1 MGTKPSMQDPSRP
14 GRAFALAAL
23 ALACAQACHGRTSA
37 RDPLG
42 ADRAEAAVLDAHADA
57 RVGRRTVAFPL
68 KASANRRYLVDQH
81 DVPFPIMGRTAWS
94 LIAVPA
100 ADAELFLDDTLS
112 RGFDAIELMIPSGHV
127 DTNHPPRNARGELPF
142 VKRLDGLAWN
152 GALEYNRLAT
162 EAPDFTTWNEPYWAS
177 VDRLLA
183 ACEARGLLVLLFP
196 AYVGQDQEQGW
207 MEEITANG
215 GARMQAYGAFVAGR
229 YRRHRNIVWMLGGDM
244 GKFGPRQ
251 TAAESGLLAGI
262 ESAAGPPPIHFSA
275 EWSGD
280 MNGVEQKPFG
290 ASMTLNSAY
299 SWGNVIGA
307 SRRAFG
313 QQATMPAFLLEEPY
327 DQEGPDGNSV
337 AKQYAT
343 QPVRRYEWWGW
354 LSTIGGYVA
363 GNGYVWPFKTGWK
376 EHLNTPGV
384 RDLAR
389 LNAFMQSIPWHTLR
403 PSGMGGATTLI
414 TGGLG
419 TFDRPSKDAWNDDYV
434 AAAITA
440 DGRLLLAY
448 VPPKHAGPITVDL
461 SAMRGPAQAQW
472 FDPTTASYTAVA
484 GSPFANTGPQEF
496 TPPAGTHADGATDW
510 LLVLRSP

>member
-1 MGTKPSMQDPSRP
+1 
-14 GRAFALAAL
+14 
-23 ALACAQACHGRTSA
+23 
-37 RDPLG
+37 
-42 ADRAEAAVLDAHADA
+42 
-57 RVGRRTVAFPL
+57 
-68 KASANRRYLVDQH
+68 
-81 DVPFPIMGRTAWS
+81 MGRTAWS

-112 RGFDAIELMIPSGHV
+112 HGFDAIELMIPSGHA

-215 GARMQAYGAFVAGR
+215 GARMEAYGAFVAGR
-229 YRRHRNIVWMLGGDM
+229 YRHHRNIVWMLGGDL

-299 SWGNVIGA
+299 SWAQRDRRQPPRLRPAGDDAGVPARGA
-307 SRRAFG
+307 LRPGRARR
-313 QQATMPAFLLEEPY
+313 QQRRETVRDAA
-327 DQEGPDGNSV
+327 G
-337 AKQYAT
+337 A
-343 QPVRRYEWWGW
+343 PVRVVGLAVDHRRLRGRQR
-354 LSTIGGYVA
+354 LRLAVQDRAGKST
-363 GNGYVWPFKTGWK
+363 
-376 EHLNTPGV
+376 
-384 RDLAR
+384 
-389 LNAFMQSIPWHTLR
+389 
-403 PSGMGGATTLI
+403 
-414 TGGLG
+414 
-419 TFDRPSKDAWNDDYV
+419 
-434 AAAITA
+434 
-440 DGRLLLAY
+440 
-448 VPPKHAGPITVDL
+448 
-461 SAMRGPAQAQW
+461 
-472 FDPTTASYTAVA
+472 
-484 GSPFANTGPQEF
+484 
-496 TPPAGTHADGATDW
+496 
-510 LLVLRSP
+510 